1 MGYLKAIP
9 TMMFILGFWA
19 MGNRQLF
26 HNNLVPMEFA
36 SEPINPD
43 HSVITD
49 IPSPDLYLFF
59 MLIFI
64 TLGIWGVKQLD
75 LVEN

>member
-1 MGYLKAIP
+1 
-9 TMMFILGFWA
+9 MFILGFWA

-26 HNNLVPMEFA
+26 HNYLVPKVFA
-36 SEPINPD
+36 SDPINPD
-43 HSVITD
+43 HAVFAE
-49 IPSPDLYLFF
+49 IPAPDLFVIF

-64 TLGIWGVKQLD
+64 TLGVFGIKQLD